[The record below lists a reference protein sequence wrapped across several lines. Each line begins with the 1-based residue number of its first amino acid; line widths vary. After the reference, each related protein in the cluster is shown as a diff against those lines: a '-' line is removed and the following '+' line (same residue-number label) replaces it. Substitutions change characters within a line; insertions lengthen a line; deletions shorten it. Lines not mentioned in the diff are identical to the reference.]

1 MDTFEDDIER
11 RLLGGMTLSNNS
23 TQPSYLRSTSDNAS
37 AALTES
43 MVEKD
48 LLGAR
53 SFSSEDFRYS
63 HTFKKVMEKK
73 KRSKERSSEAP
84 ADEES
89 KDHML

>member
-11 RLLGGMTLSNNS
+11 RLLGGMTISDNS
-23 TQPSYLRSTSDNAS
+23 SQPSYITSTSENAS

-48 LLGAR
+48 LLGAQ
-53 SFSSEDFRYS
+53 SFSSDDFRYS

-73 KRSKERSSEAP
+73 KRS
-84 ADEES
+84 
-89 KDHML
+89 